1 MPSCFSPVHTSTP
14 THIHTRRKNLMLNEV
29 KSFLRTLDET
39 PYEILEGFRP
49 QLFDAV
55 GPFSPLMPA
64 DVAYRANRSRRC
76 PIPAPHPPVES

>member
-1 MPSCFSPVHTSTP
+1 
-14 THIHTRRKNLMLNEV
+14 MLNEI
-29 KSFLRTLDET
+29 KNILSALDNT
-39 PYEILEGFRP
+39 PMEILEGFHQ

-64 DVAYRANRSRRC
+64 DVAYRANRTRRY